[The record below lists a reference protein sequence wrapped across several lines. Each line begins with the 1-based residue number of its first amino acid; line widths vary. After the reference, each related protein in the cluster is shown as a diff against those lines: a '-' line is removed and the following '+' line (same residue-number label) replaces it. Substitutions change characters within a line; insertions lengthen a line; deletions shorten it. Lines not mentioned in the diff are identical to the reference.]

1 MFLKK
6 KLIGILPIL
15 LIAGFVL
22 LKLLQFVEIDFSQ
35 QREGLLHF
43 VDVELTE
50 DEADRLDRD
59 FIPGIEYISNLTGTW
74 AVRFLLAAFL
84 MSPVSLLIGRS
95 FPLYF
100 RQSVGIATGVFTML
114 HVFVFIYTESFLSVF
129 SRAELILGFLAFL
142 IILSLTLTSSKK
154 AMKLLKRRW
163 KRLHRWVYLA
173 VLLVMLHLIILDHSW
188 LVYGILFAFGF
199 VFRIKSVKRFIK
211 TRL

>member
-59 FIPGIEYISNLTGTW
+59 FMPGIEYVSNLTGTW
-74 AVRFLLAAFL
+74 AIRFLLAAFL

-142 IILSLTLTSSKK
+142 IILSLTLTSNKK